1 MASRLTWNRRGKYT
15 CIQCGREIWDKCEE
29 SCRKVVVLVSRKVVD
44 TCNSSL
50 LAPMEDIIKTTFSRI
65 LRSRTEQTWRR
76 SLLVLPGWRNSS
88 LALTSKCESA
98 RNGDARS
105 RVCPPSPPSKVTRA
119 RLNYLLHSLRPS
131 LSSTVWNLKFKK
143 KQRGRKEE

>member
-1 MASRLTWNRRGKYT
+1 MASSDSPETEEGN
-15 CIQCGREIWDKCEE
+15 IQCRREIWDKCEE

-44 TCNSSL
+44 TCNFSL

-65 LRSRTEQTWRR
+65 LRSRTEQTWRH

-105 RVCPPSPPSKVTRA
+105 RVCPPPPPPPPSKVIRA
-119 RLNYLLHSLRPS
+119 RLNYLLRSLLFLLS
-131 LSSTVWNLKFKK
+131 L
-143 KQRGRKEE
+143 EI